1 MYIKRLLCMVRASY
15 RLATLLLPFG
25 GSTPGNAKHFLPSGL
40 LPASGGEISNHR
52 KCALVLVGLALSDLA
67 CFTGVVVS
75 SGFVTQRVL
84 ALHARATRHLRAR
97 RARATRHLRA
107 MARAG
112 RRGTTLSDEPR
123 RHAGRR
129 RGGNV
134 VTWSMSFKPLSR
146 SRPPIILTALP
157 ATDRRPKRRRR

>member
-97 RARATRHLRA
+97 GGV
-107 MARAG
+107 G
-112 RRGTTLSDEPR
+112 RLYPTNLDGTPGDDAEAPF
-123 RHAGRR
+123 
-129 RGGNV
+129 
-134 VTWSMSFKPLSR
+134 VT
-146 SRPPIILTALP
+146 
-157 ATDRRPKRRRR
+157 

>member
-97 RARATRHLRA
+97 RARATRHLR
-107 MARAG
+107 
-112 RRGTTLSDEPR
+112 
-123 RHAGRR
+123 R

-146 SRPPIILTALP
+146 LRPPINLTALP

>member
-84 ALHARATRHLRAR
+84 ALHARATRHVRAR

-129 RGGNV
+129 RRGTVRDSDTAVHV
-134 VTWSMSFKPLSR
+134 VYGSTEV
-146 SRPPIILTALP
+146 LP
-157 ATDRRPKRRRR
+157 EVF

>member
-1 MYIKRLLCMVRASY
+1 MVRASY

-25 GSTPGNAKHFLPSGL
+25 GSTPGNVKHFLPSGL

-97 RARATRHLRA
+97 RARATRHLR
-107 MARAG
+107 
-112 RRGTTLSDEPR
+112 
-123 RHAGRR
+123 R

-146 SRPPIILTALP
+146 SRPPINLTALP

>member
-84 ALHARATRHLRAR
+84 ALHARATRHLR
-97 RARATRHLRA
+97 
-107 MARAG
+107 
-112 RRGTTLSDEPR
+112 
-123 RHAGRR
+123 R

-146 SRPPIILTALP
+146 SRPPINLTALP

>member
-84 ALHARATRHLRAR
+84 ALHARATRHVRAR
-97 RARATRHLRA
+97 RARATRHL
-107 MARAG
+107 
-112 RRGTTLSDEPR
+112 
-123 RHAGRR
+123 RR

-146 SRPPIILTALP
+146 SRPPINLTALP

>member
-97 RARATRHLRA
+97 RARATRHLR
-107 MARAG
+107 
-112 RRGTTLSDEPR
+112 
-123 RHAGRR
+123 R

>member
-97 RARATRHLRA
+97 RARATRHLR
-107 MARAG
+107 
-112 RRGTTLSDEPR
+112 
-123 RHAGRR
+123 R

-146 SRPPIILTALP
+146 SRPPINLTALP

>member
-1 MYIKRLLCMVRASY
+1 MVRASY

-84 ALHARATRHLRAR
+84 ALHARATRHLRA
-97 RARATRHLRA
+97 

-146 SRPPIILTALP
+146 SRPPINLTALP

>member
-1 MYIKRLLCMVRASY
+1 MVRASY

-84 ALHARATRHLRAR
+84 ALHARATRHVRAR
-97 RARATRHLRA
+97 RARATRHL
-107 MARAG
+107 
-112 RRGTTLSDEPR
+112 
-123 RHAGRR
+123 RR

-146 SRPPIILTALP
+146 SRPPINLTALP